1 MENNNKIEIYI
12 KGLMV
17 VHGFITKPSQNSWF
31 LSQKQID
38 TTTRLKT
45 TQLLHQLITNNNHT
59 NKQQNLNQT
68 KLLCKPSQAWQVM
81 SRAQALRI

>member
-38 TTTRLKT
+38 TTTRLKQPPT
-45 TQLLHQLITNNNHT
+45 IPVL
-59 NKQQNLNQT
+59 NKT
-68 KLLCKPSQAWQVM
+68 KQKES
-81 SRAQALRI
+81 